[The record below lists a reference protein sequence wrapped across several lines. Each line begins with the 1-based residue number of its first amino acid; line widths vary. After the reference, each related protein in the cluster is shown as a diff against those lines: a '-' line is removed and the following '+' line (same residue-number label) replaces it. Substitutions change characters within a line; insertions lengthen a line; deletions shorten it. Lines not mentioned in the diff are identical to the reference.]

1 MTIGKPFTLLMSFS
15 IPLFF
20 GNVFQQFYS
29 MVDSIVVGRFVSV
42 EALAAVGAVNG
53 FSFMVVGFAS
63 GLAQGFSV
71 MISQRYGAKDI
82 DGMRKVYAQSIL
94 CALGITLIISVL
106 FFFLSMP
113 LLRLINTPDN
123 IIGMANDYISI
134 IYLFLITAVF
144 YNLFSSVLRAV
155 GDSKSPVLFLLLSS
169 ALNIVLDL
177 FFVLVIPLAVKG
189 VAIATVIAQ
198 GVSALVAWWYINKKF
213 PVFRCKKSDWQLD
226 RVICKNLLRIGLPG
240 AIQFSITAIGVI
252 IVQAVLNGFGSD
264 TIAAYS
270 VGTKIESLIT
280 QFFLALGMAIST
292 FAGQNLGA
300 GKIDRIKSGFVTATI
315 MSIVY
320 SLLAMAVAYLFTR
333 PLCYIFVDKNSVNPV
348 VIDEAVQYTTMICN
362 FFVALGFIYVFRT
375 GAQGLGSGK
384 IPMANAIIE
393 LSLRIICSFTLPRW
407 FGYVGICLASPA
419 AWVCAG
425 FTLPFLTARLYKR
438 IKENYNQDSSIK
450 GTPEV
455 VK

>member
-1 MTIGKPFTLLMSFS
+1 MTVGSPYGLLLGFS
-15 IPLFF
+15 IPLFL
-20 GNVFQQFYS
+20 GNIFQQFYS

-71 MISQRYGAKDI
+71 MISQRYGAKDF
-82 DGMRKVYAQSIL
+82 DGMRKVYTQSIL
-94 CALGITLIISVL
+94 CSFVITAIISLV
-106 FFFLSMP
+106 FFFCSMP

-169 ALNIVLDL
+169 GLNIVLDL
-177 FFVLVIPLAVKG
+177 FFVIAIPLAVKG

-198 GVSALVAWWYINKKF
+198 GVSALVSWWYIYKKF
-213 PVFRCKKSDWQLD
+213 PMFRTKRADWCLD
-226 RVICKNLLRIGLPG
+226 RVICRNLLRIGLPG

-270 VGTKIESLIT
+270 VGVKIEALIT
-280 QFFLALGMAIST
+280 QFFVALGMAIST

-300 GKIDRIKSGFVTATI
+300 GKIERIKSGFIAATI
-315 MSIVY
+315 LSIIY
-320 SLLAMAVAYLFTR
+320 ALLALVVAFLFTE
-333 PLCYIFVDKNSVNPV
+333 PLCYIFVDRNSINPE
-348 VIDEAVQYTTMICN
+348 IIKEAVMYTTTVCY
-362 FFVALGFIYVFRT
+362 FFIPLGFIFVFRT
-375 GAQGLGSGK
+375 GSQGLGSGK
-384 IPMANAIIE
+384 IPMANGMIE
-393 LSLRIICSFTLPRW
+393 LSLRIVASFTLPRW
-407 FGYVGICLASPA
+407 LGYMGVCLTSPA
-419 AWVCAG
+419 AWIFAG
-425 FTLPFLTARLYKR
+425 FTIPFLTIRLYKK
-438 IKENYNQDSSIK
+438 IKRRHSGLSL
-450 GTPEV
+450 V
-455 VK
+455 